1 LSLLLYVRKALSK
14 HFYYPTKKD
23 NNQLMKKIIVLLL
36 MLAAGS
42 SFAQVKLKGV
52 VKDSLG
58 TVLELANVIAINQET
73 SALESYAITNDK
85 GVYTLSLGKNGT
97 YKIQVS
103 YIGLK
108 TFDAVITTKEEDIT
122 RDFTLLPDNSLDAVE
137 LTYEMPVTI
146 KGDTLIYNADSFK
159 NGSER
164 KLEDVLKKLPGVE
177 VNADGQIEVEGK
189 VVNKLMVNGKDF
201 FDGDTKLATKNIP
214 SNAVDKVQ
222 VLRNYAEVGQLS
234 GVQNNQDNVAINIKL
249 KEGKENFWFGD
260 VTAGGGKAP
269 SPNDELYLVQP
280 KLFYYS
286 PKYTINFI
294 GDMNNIGEVALTNRD
309 LRGFGGGFR
318 LPSRTSGTN
327 INLGNNGLGG
337 LTNIA
342 DAQEVVTKLAT
353 ANFSYSP
360 NKALDLSG
368 FLIYNS
374 SRLRTREQSF
384 RDFIEVEDDPSTP
397 IDESAGLPPDEATDQ
412 SGREASNQAIAK
424 LSATYKP
431 NVNNQLD
438 YDILGRISDDE
449 ERQNLFSSVV
459 GSTNQVDAVK
469 PFSINQNLNYYYTL
483 DENNI
488 FAFEAQHLLREE
500 DPFYNALLVN
510 DPTNNNDA
518 DPANRDAFDN
528 TAAGLGLDLDQ
539 FGYNINQERLVKTNQ
554 LDAKLDYFNI
564 LNAKSNINFTL
575 GTILSNQ
582 QFNSNIFQFLDDGTQ
597 FNPTPNVVDGN
608 GNLLSRA
615 NDVEYNFSDIYLG
628 VHYRFKTGKF
638 TFTPGV
644 SLHAYGNK
652 NTQGGDTFE
661 DNFFNVLPDFEA
673 RIQFKKSESLQFNYN
688 MTNTFTDVTNIAE
701 GLVLNNF
708 NSIQFGNPELQNA
721 LSHNLRLSYRS
732 FNLFNYTNVFA
743 NISYSKNIDQIRSLT
758 NFESVITT
766 STFFNS
772 QFADESV
779 SAFGFIQRTFG
790 KIRASLRTNFN
801 YSLNNQFVQGRQT
814 VNERFTQGYRPE
826 IRTNFREAPN
836 VSLRYNYSVTN
847 NDQGANTTKF
857 ITRAPS
863 IEFDAYIW
871 DSLTFLTDFS
881 YNEQE
886 SNGQIDA
893 FKTWNASLRYRKD
906 RDAKWEYS
914 LRASNLLDIDSNI
927 SNGAGNISV
936 FSSETFIQPRFITFR
951 LTYTL

>member
-1 LSLLLYVRKALSK
+1 
-14 HFYYPTKKD
+14 
-23 NNQLMKKIIVLLL
+23 MKKLLVLLCL
-36 MLAAGS
+36 VVAGS
-42 SFAQVKLKGV
+42 SFAQIKMQGI
-52 VKDSLG
+52 VKDSIG
-58 TVLELANVIAINQET
+58 TPLELANIIAINQESNT
-73 SALESYAITNDK
+73 LESYAITDDK
-85 GVYTLSLGKNGT
+85 GKYILSLGKNGT

-108 TFDAVITTKEEDIT
+108 TFEEIITTNEEGIT
-122 RDFTLLPDNSLDAVE
+122 KDYKLVPDNSLDAVE

-177 VNADGQIEVEGK
+177 INDDGNIEVEGK
-189 VVNKLMVNGKDF
+189 EVSKLMVNGKDF

-222 VLRNYAEVGQLS
+222 VLRNYAEVGQLR

-260 VTAGGGKAP
+260 ITAGAGTAP

-286 PKYTINFI
+286 PKYSINLI

-318 LPSRTSGTN
+318 LPSRTSGTS

-337 LTNIA
+337 LTNVQNS
-342 DAQEVVTKLAT
+342 QEVVTKLAT

-374 SRLRTREQSF
+374 SRLRTREDSF
-384 RDFIEVEDDPSTP
+384 IDYIEIEDDPSTP
-397 IDESAGLPPDEATDQ
+397 EDESASLPPDEATI
-412 SGREASNQAIAK
+412 SRGREASNQAIAK
-424 LSATYKP
+424 LSASYKP

-438 YDILGRISDDE
+438 YDILGRFSDDQE
-449 ERQNLFSSVV
+449 KQDLFSSVV
-459 GSTNQVDAVK
+459 GNTDQVDEAK
-469 PFSINQNLNYYYTL
+469 PYSFNQNVNYYYTL
-483 DENNI
+483 NENNI
-488 FAFEAQHLLREE
+488 FAFEAQHLLKDE
-500 DPFYNALLVN
+500 DPFYNALLTN
-510 DPTNNNDA
+510 DPTNNDSP
-518 DPANRDAFDN
+518 DEDAFDS
-528 TAAGLGLDLDQ
+528 TAEGLGFDRDQ
-539 FGYNINQERLVKTNQ
+539 FGYNINQEQRVKSNQ
-554 LDAKLDYFNI
+554 LDAKLDYYNI
-564 LNAKSNINFTL
+564 LNAKSNINLTL

-582 QFNSNIFQFLDDGTQ
+582 KFNSNIFQFLDDGTRLD
-597 FNPTPNVVDGN
+597 PTPTTTDLD
-608 GNLLSRA
+608 GNLLSA
-615 NDVEYNFSDIYLG
+615 TNDDVEYRFRDLYLG

-644 SLHAYGNK
+644 SFHAYGNQ
-652 NTQGGDTFE
+652 NTQAGTTFE

-673 RIQFKKSESLQFNYN
+673 RIQFKKSESLQLNYN

-721 LSHNLRLSYRS
+721 LSHNVRLFYSS

-743 NISYSKNIDQIRSLT
+743 GANYSKNIDQIRSLT
-758 NFESVITT
+758 NFESVIRT
-766 STFFNS
+766 SSFFNS
-772 QFADESV
+772 QFADESASV
-779 SAFGFIQRTFG
+779 FGRVQRTFG
-790 KIRASLRTNFN
+790 KFRASLRTNFN
-801 YSLNNQFVQGRQT
+801 YSKNNQFVQGRQSL
-814 VNERFTQGYRPE
+814 NESFTQTYTPE

-836 VSLRYNYSVTN
+836 VRLRYRYTVRD
-847 NDQGANTTKF
+847 NDQGTNTTKF

-863 IEFDAYIW
+863 VEFDAYIL
-871 DSLTFLTDFS
+871 DAVTFVTDFT

-886 SNGQIDA
+886 SNGEKVA

>member
-1 LSLLLYVRKALSK
+1 
-14 HFYYPTKKD
+14 
-23 NNQLMKKIIVLLL
+23 MKKIL
-36 MLAAGS
+36 MLLFVVVASS
-42 SFAQVKLKGV
+42 SFAQVKMQGV
-52 VKDSLG
+52 VKDSIG
-58 TVLELANVIAINQET
+58 TPLELANVIAINQET
-73 SALESYAITNDK
+73 SALESFAVTNDK
-85 GVYTLSLGKNGT
+85 GKYVLSLGKNGK
-97 YKIQVS
+97 YKLQVS

-108 TFDAVITTKEEDIT
+108 TFEQVITTTEEDIT
-122 RDFTLLPDNSLDAVE
+122 RDFTLMPDNALDAVE

-177 VNADGQIEVEGK
+177 INEDGQIEVEGK
-189 VVNKLMVNGKDF
+189 TVNKLMVNGKDF

-260 VTAGGGKAP
+260 ITAGAGQAP
-269 SPNDELYLVQP
+269 SPNDELYLFQP

-286 PKYTINFI
+286 PKYSINFI

-318 LPSRTSGTN
+318 LPSRTSGTS

-342 DAQEVVTKLAT
+342 NAQEVVTKLAT

-360 NKALDLSG
+360 NQALDLSG
-368 FLIYNS
+368 FVIYNS
-374 SRLRTREQSF
+374 SRLRTREDSF
-384 RDFIEVEDDPSTP
+384 IDYIEVEDDPDTP
-397 IDESAGLPPDEATDQ
+397 IDESAGLPPDEGTVQ
-412 SGREASNQAIAK
+412 RGREASNQAIAK
-424 LSATYKP
+424 LSAVYKP

-438 YDILGRISDDE
+438 YDILARISDDQ
-449 ERQNLFSSVV
+449 ERQDLFSTVV
-459 GSTNQVDAVK
+459 GSTDQLDEAK
-469 PFSINQNLNYYYTL
+469 PYSINQNLNYYFTL

-488 FAFEAQHLLREE
+488 FALEAQHLLKDE

-510 DPTNNNDA
+510 DPTNND
-518 DPANRDAFDN
+518 DPDRDAFDT
-528 TAAGLGLDLDQ
+528 TAAGLGFDRDQ
-539 FGYNINQERLVKTNQ
+539 LQYNINQEQLVKTNQ
-554 LDAKLDYFNI
+554 LDAKLDYYNI
-564 LNAKSNINFTL
+564 LNAKSNINLTL

-582 QFNSNIFQFLDDGTQ
+582 KFNSNIFQFLDDGTRL
-597 FNPTPNVVDGN
+597 NPTPLPDTQGN
-608 GNLLSRA
+608 ALSA
-615 NDVEYNFSDIYLG
+615 TNDNVEYIFRDIYLG

-644 SLHAYGNK
+644 SFHAYGNK
-652 NTQGGDTFE
+652 NTQDGETFE
-661 DNFFNVLPDFEA
+661 DNFFNVLPDFEM
-673 RIQFKKSESLQFNYN
+673 RIQFKKSESLQLNYN

-708 NSIQFGNPELQNA
+708 NSIQFGNSELQNA
-721 LSHNLRLSYRS
+721 LSHNVRLFYSS

-743 NISYSKNIDQIRSLT
+743 GANYSKNIDQIRSLT
-758 NFESVITT
+758 NFESVIRT

-772 QFADESV
+772 QFADESASV
-779 SAFGFIQRTFG
+779 FGRVQRTFG
-790 KIRASLRTNFN
+790 KIRASFRANFN
-801 YSLNNQFVQGRQT
+801 YSKLNQFIQGRQSL
-814 VNERFTQGYRPE
+814 NESFTQNYTPE

-836 VSLRYNYSVTN
+836 VRLRYGYTIRN
-847 NDQGANTTKF
+847 NDQGSNTTKF

-871 DSLTFLTDFS
+871 DSLTFITDFS
-881 YNEQE
+881 YTEQE
-886 SNGQIDA
+886 SNGQTEA
-893 FKTWNASLRYRKD
+893 FKTWDASLRYRKD

-914 LRASNLLDIDSNI
+914 LRASNILDIDSNI
-927 SNGAGNISV
+927 NNGAGNISV
-936 FSSETFIQPRFITFR
+936 FSSETFVQPRFITFR

>member
-1 LSLLLYVRKALSK
+1 
-14 HFYYPTKKD
+14 
-23 NNQLMKKIIVLLL
+23 MKKLLAL
-36 MLAAGS
+36 LCLFVVS
-42 SFAQVKLKGV
+42 ISFAQVKMEGV
-52 VKDSLG
+52 VKDSIG
-58 TVLELANVIAINQET
+58 SPLELANVIAINQET
-73 SALESYAITNDK
+73 KTLESYAITNNK
-85 GVYTLSLGKNGT
+85 GKYVLSLGENAQ
-97 YKIQVS
+97 YSIQIS
-103 YIGLK
+103 YIGLESLSQ
-108 TFDAVITTKEEDIT
+108 VISTTETDLT
-122 RDFTLLPDNSLDAVE
+122 RDFTLLPDNSLDTVE

-177 VNADGQIEVEGK
+177 INEDGQVEVEGK

-222 VLRNYAEVGQLS
+222 VLRNYAEVGQLR
-234 GVQNNQDNVAINIKL
+234 GVTNNQDNVAINIKL

-260 VTAGGGKAP
+260 ITAGGGTAP

-286 PKYTINFI
+286 PKYSVNII

-309 LRGFGGGFR
+309 LRNFGGGFGFR
-318 LPSRTSGTN
+318 RPSRTSGTN
-327 INLGNNGLGG
+327 INLGDNGLGG

-342 DAQEVVTKLAT
+342 NSQEVITKLAT

-368 FLIYNS
+368 FVIYNS
-374 SRLRTREQSF
+374 SRLRTREDSF
-384 RDFIEVEDDPSTP
+384 IDYIEVEDDPSTP
-397 IDESAGLPPDEATDQ
+397 IDESENLPPDETTI
-412 SGREASNQAIAK
+412 SKGREASNQFIAK
-424 LSATYKP
+424 LSASYKP

-438 YDILGRISDDE
+438 YDLLGRISDDE
-449 ERQNLFSSVV
+449 ERQLVNSDII
-459 GSTNQVDAVK
+459 GITNQIDNVK
-469 PFSINQNLNYYYTL
+469 PYSINQTVNYYYTL

-488 FAFEAQHLLREE
+488 FAFEAQHLLKDE
-500 DPFYNALLVN
+500 DPFYNALL
-510 DPTNNNDA
+510 DPNNNT
-518 DPANRDAFDN
+518 FN
-528 TAAGLGLDLDQ
+528 TTATGLGLDTNQ
-539 FGYNINQERLVKTNQ
+539 SGYNINQEQRVKSNQ

-582 QFNSNIFQFLDDGTQ
+582 KFNSNIFQFLDNGTRLDPV
-597 FNPTPNVVDGN
+597 PTLDNE
-608 GNLLSRA
+608 GNLLSA
-615 NDVEYNFSDIYLG
+615 TNDDVEYRFSDFYLG

-644 SLHAYGNK
+644 SFHAYGNK
-652 NTQGGDTFE
+652 NTQAGTTFE

-673 RIQFKKSESLQFNYN
+673 RIQFKKSESLQLNYN

-701 GLVLNNF
+701 GLILNNF
-708 NSIQFGNPELQNA
+708 NSIQFGNSELQNA
-721 LSHNLRLSYRS
+721 LSHNIRLFYSS

-743 NISYSKNIDQIRSLT
+743 GANYSKNIDQIRSRT
-758 NFESVITT
+758 DFESVIRTN
-766 STFFNS
+766 SFFNS
-772 QFADESV
+772 QFADENASL
-779 SAFGFIQRTFG
+779 FGRVQRTFG
-790 KIRASLRTNFN
+790 KIRASIRANFN
-801 YSLNNQFVQGRQT
+801 YSKLNQFIQGRQS
-814 VNERFTQGYRPE
+814 VNESFTQNYTPE

-836 VSLRYNYSVTN
+836 VRLRYGYTVRN
-847 NDQGANTTKF
+847 NDQGANTNKF

-871 DSLTFLTDFS
+871 DALTFITDFT
-881 YNEQE
+881 YTEQE
-886 SNGQIDA
+886 NAGQVED

-914 LRASNLLDIDSNI
+914 LRASNLLNIDSNI